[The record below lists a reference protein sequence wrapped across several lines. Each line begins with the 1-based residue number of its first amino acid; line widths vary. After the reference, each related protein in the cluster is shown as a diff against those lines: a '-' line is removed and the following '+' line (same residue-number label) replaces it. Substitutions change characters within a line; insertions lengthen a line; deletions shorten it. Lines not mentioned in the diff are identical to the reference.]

1 MIRIPVLLLL
11 TLLTS
16 PLRILVT
23 LRLWLVRRKN
33 TVLVWTIGGG
43 RKPLDAKGFV
53 RLISALEALERDRTV
68 GGLRIEIRALQLGLA
83 QIYTLRDRIAA
94 IVASGTFVEIHLN

>member
-68 GGLRIEIRALQLGLA
+68 GGLRIERVRHVPGAWDPSSASLA
-83 QIYTLRDRIAA
+83 PAH
-94 IVASGTFVEIHLN
+94 IHDDGV